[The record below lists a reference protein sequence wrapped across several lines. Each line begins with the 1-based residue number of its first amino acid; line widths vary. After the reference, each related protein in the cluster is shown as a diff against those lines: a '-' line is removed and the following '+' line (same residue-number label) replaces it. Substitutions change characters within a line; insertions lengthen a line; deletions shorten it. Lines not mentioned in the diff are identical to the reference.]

1 MAQMKKCP
9 EYALVEYN
17 DRVILSTALSVTKN
31 NNVVEIYT
39 GDGGLLAIQQVVE
52 KRSILIRCPSIVY
65 IRK

>member
-1 MAQMKKCP
+1 MSRV
-9 EYALVEYN
+9 ALVEYN
-17 DRVILSTALSVTKN
+17 DRVILSTALSVTN